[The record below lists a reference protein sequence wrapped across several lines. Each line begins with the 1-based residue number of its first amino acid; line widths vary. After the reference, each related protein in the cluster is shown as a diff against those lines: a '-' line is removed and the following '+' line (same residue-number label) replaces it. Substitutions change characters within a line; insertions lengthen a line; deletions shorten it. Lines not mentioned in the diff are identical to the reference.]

1 MALAGPPPLLD
12 RSPLTAVLG
21 DLREERA
28 ASVPFPPGDT
38 RFSLSRT
45 RRFAND
51 PLPLMLD
58 SYERFGPVFTLRLFH
73 GNVVF
78 MLGPAANHYITVSH
92 AANFTWRESHFRDLI
107 GLMGDGLLTIDGDFH
122 RRSRLIM
129 LPGFH
134 RERIAASVE
143 VMVGE
148 TNAALDQLA
157 AGDRIDLYTWTRRLA
172 LRIAM
177 RALFGLDPD
186 GERAR
191 AVDAA
196 GLFEQALSFF
206 SSEYAFRML
215 RGPHTPWARL
225 QQAARSLDQLIYA
238 EISSRRASGA
248 RGEDILSLL
257 LDAHDEDGTTLTDLQ
272 IRDEVMT
279 LMFAGHDT
287 TTSTVAF
294 MFHELAHHPE
304 IVARLPGRARLP
316 ARRRAA
322 HAFAA
327 DVGRALRAGD
337 GLRRDAPH
345 VPARLDRAAALGRA
359 VRVRRPSVPGRA
371 FVNYSSWASHH
382 LPDVFAEPDRFR
394 PERFT
399 PEAKAALGKG
409 AYVPFGGGSRTC
421 IGMRFGQLE
430 IRTIATL
437 LLSRFTLSQPED
449 FHLEIRQMPT
459 ISPKNGLPMIV
470 QARSAQARPKITA
483 CSPPPSPDGPATAL
497 APTPSTY
504 TRGLSIRVSF
514 SPSSGKPSGCT
525 TSLPSCA
532 RATASTDALTP
543 NRPPLAL
550 TCTRPSCAALQP
562 HFEPFAQRLPHVR
575 TRGSCLSQQRIAVL
589 LKARVVQLQWT
600 LLHVFGR
607 HAHALHPARFAE

>member
-1 MALAGPPPLLD
+1 VALVGPPPLLD
-12 RSPLTAVLG
+12 TNPFAAVFG

-38 RFSLSRT
+38 RFSLART

-51 PLPLMLD
+51 PLPLLLNA
-58 SYERFGPVFTLRLFH
+58 YERYGPVFTLRLFH
-73 GNVVF
+73 GNAVF

-143 VMVGE
+143 VMVAE
-148 TNAALDQLA
+148 TNAALEELA
-157 AGDRIDLYTWTRRLA
+157 AGDRIDLYAWTRRLA

-186 GERAR
+186 GETAR

-206 SSEYAFRML
+206 SSEYALRML
-215 RGPHTPWARL
+215 RGPLTPWARL
-225 QQAARSLDQLIYA
+225 QQAARSLDRLIYA

-257 LDAHDEDGTTLTDLQ
+257 LDAHDEDGTTLTNLQ

-294 MFHELAHHPE
+294 MFYELAHHPR
-304 IVARLPGRARLP
+304 IVARLQAEQDSQL
-316 ARRRAA
+316 
-322 HAFAA
+322 
-327 DVGRALRAGD
+327 VD
-337 GLRRDAPH
+337 GLPTPSQLMSGELSELEMVFDETLRMYPPAWIGPRRSIEAFEFAGHP
-345 VPARLDRAAALGRA
+345 
-359 VRVRRPSVPGRA
+359 VPGRA

-382 LPDVFAEPDRFR
+382 LPDVFPEPEEFR
-394 PERFT
+394 PERFA

-430 IRTIATL
+430 IRTIVTL
-437 LLSRFTLSQPED
+437 LLSRFTLTLPED
-449 FHLEIRQMPT
+449 FQLEIRQMPT
-459 ISPKNGLPMIV
+459 ISPRYGLPVIV
-470 QARSAQARPKITA
+470 HPRSSAQARP
-483 CSPPPSPDGPATAL
+483 D
-497 APTPSTY
+497 
-504 TRGLSIRVSF
+504 R
-514 SPSSGKPSGCT
+514 
-525 TSLPSCA
+525 
-532 RATASTDALTP
+532 
-543 NRPPLAL
+543 
-550 TCTRPSCAALQP
+550 QP
-562 HFEPFAQRLPHVR
+562 VAHDFA
-575 TRGSCLSQQRIAVL
+575 
-589 LKARVVQLQWT
+589 
-600 LLHVFGR
+600 
-607 HAHALHPARFAE
+607 